1 MSMNNESKELNEQ
14 IMGNIDGG
22 TLPENISKDTPQNSL
37 VNGAEEL
44 NDRTL
49 IGAAG
54 GSIFQK
60 KIKGAEDV
68 GLYQQKKI
76 LKGDRYVDRY
86 TGENYSVKD
95 AKQIV
100 KERQEISQA
109 AGKPFD
115 DVMNEDWDISFD

>member
-22 TLPENISKDTPQNSL
+22 TLPENISKDTSQNSL
-37 VNGAEEL
+37 VNGAEKL
-44 NDRTL
+44 DDGAL

-76 LKGDRYVDRY
+76 FKGDRYVDRY

>member
-14 IMGNIDGG
+14 IMGNIDEG
-22 TLPENISKDTPQNSL
+22 TLPENISKDTSQNSL
-37 VNGAEEL
+37 VNGAEKL
-44 NDRTL
+44 DDGAL

-76 LKGDRYVDRY
+76 FKGDRYVDRY